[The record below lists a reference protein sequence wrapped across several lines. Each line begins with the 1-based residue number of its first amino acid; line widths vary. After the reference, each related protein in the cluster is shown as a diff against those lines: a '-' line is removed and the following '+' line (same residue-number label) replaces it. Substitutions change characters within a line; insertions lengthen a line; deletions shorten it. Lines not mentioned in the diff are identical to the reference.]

1 VTLME
6 ELIKETRDVK
16 LKINS
21 LLSKK
26 STHVCLFPEC
36 NRKSKAG
43 RITFRAKVRLTKKGE
58 NLEVKNQTFSDK
70 NLAVLWSEKMRL
82 SLNTK

>member
-1 VTLME
+1 MASVSIE
-6 ELIKETRDVK
+6 K
-16 LKINS
+16 
-21 LLSKK
+21 
-26 STHVCLFPEC
+26 
-36 NRKSKAG
+36 RKSKAG

-70 NLAVLWSEKMRL
+70 KLAVLWSEKMRL